1 MIDINGLRRE
11 VMANSRF
18 MSVGDA
24 LITFL
29 DNQYVSFDGKETKL
43 LDSVF
48 TIFGHGCVVGIGE
61 ALSMGKNSIKTM
73 MGKNE
78 QGMALAAMSYA
89 KQANRRKIIPC
100 FSSIG
105 PGAANMVTAAGCAT
119 ANNIPLLLFM
129 GDTFATRQPDPV
141 LQQMEI
147 ASSASTTTNDAFRAV
162 TRYFDRVSRPEQLMS
177 AMLNAIRVLLD
188 PANTGAVAIA
198 MPQDVQGECYD
209 FPETFLQKRVHVIKR
224 TLPSDEELA
233 AAVKVIKA
241 AKKPLIIV
249 GGGVRYSE
257 AGASVKAFAEKYNIP
272 FAETQAGKS
281 AIESSHPLNLGGLGV
296 TGNSAANVIAKEADL
311 IIGIGTRFTDFTTA
325 SKSLYPETPVLTI
338 NVNQFQAEKLD
349 ATPIVADAKVTV
361 EKLMEKLDYKSA
373 YKDEIKKAKADWD
386 KEMERLT
393 SIKVD
398 ANYVPENTNM
408 MKDAC
413 EAFMRATGA
422 KLGQT
427 TAIGIIRKNIPAD
440 AILVGS
446 SGSLPGC
453 LQRMWT
459 TDAKD
464 SYNMEYGYSCMGYE
478 IAGALG
484 SKLAAL
490 DKEVYAFVGDGS
502 FYMLHS
508 ELVTAVQERKKI
520 NIMLF
525 DNGSFGCINNLQMGQ
540 GIDAL
545 CTEFRYR
552 DGDKP
557 IREGEFLHTDFAKIA
572 EGYGLKGYTA
582 KTEEELE
589 AAIKDS
595 LKQTGSTLIDI
606 KVLPKSMT
614 HGYDAWWRV
623 GCTDN
628 PRDDKELAAKKE
640 KDAMVKIARK
650 Y

>member
-1 MIDINGLRRE
+1 
-11 VMANSRF
+11 MANSKY
-18 MSVGDA
+18 MSVGEA

-29 DNQYVSFDGKETKL
+29 DNQYVSFDGVETKL
-43 LDSVF
+43 LDSVY

-61 ALSMGKNSIKTM
+61 ALSMGNSSIKTL

-129 GDTFATRQPDPV
+129 GDTYANRQPDPV

-162 TRYFDRVSRPEQLMS
+162 CRYFDRVSRPEMLMS
-177 AMLNAIRVLLD
+177 AMLNAIRTLLD

-198 MPQDVQGECYD
+198 MPQDVQGECYE
-209 FPETFLQKRVHVIKR
+209 FPETFLAKRVHKIKR
-224 TLPSDEELA
+224 TLPTADELDDA
-233 AAVKVIKA
+233 IKA
-241 AKKPLIIV
+241 IKASKKPLIIV

-257 AGASVKAFAEKYNIP
+257 AGDVVAKFAEKYNIP
-272 FAETQAGKS
+272 FCETQAGKS
-281 AIESSHPLNLGGLGV
+281 AIKSSHKLNLGGLGV
-296 TGNSAANVIAKEADL
+296 TGNSAANDIAREADL

-325 SKSLYPETPVLTI
+325 SKSLYPNTKVLTI
-338 NVNQFQAEKLD
+338 NVSQFQAEKLD
-349 ATPIVADAKVTV
+349 AIPVVADAKVTI
-361 EKLMEKLDYKSA
+361 EALMEKLEYVSGYKGEIQA
-373 YKDEIKKAKADWD
+373 AKDKWD

-393 SIKVD
+393 SIIID
-398 ANYVPENTNM
+398 ANYVPENTAM
-408 MKDAC
+408 QKDAC
-413 EAFMRATGA
+413 TAFAKATGSNLA
-422 KLGQT
+422 QT
-427 TAIGIIRKNIPAD
+427 TAIGIIRKNIPDD

-446 SGSLPGC
+446 AGSLPGC

-478 IAGALG
+478 IAGAFG
-484 SKLAAL
+484 SKLAAK

-508 ELVTAVQERKKI
+508 EMVTAIQERTKI
-520 NIMLF
+520 NILLF

-557 IREGEFLHTDFAKIA
+557 IRDGEFIHTDFAMIA
-572 EGYGLKGYTA
+572 KGYGLKSYTA
-582 KTEEELE
+582 TNEKELE
-589 AAIKDS
+589 EAIKDS
-595 LKQTGSTLIDI
+595 LKQNVSTLIDI

-628 PRDDKELAAKKE
+628 PRDKKQQRAKEE

>member
-1 MIDINGLRRE
+1 MKDINGLRRA
-11 VMANSRF
+11 VMANKY
-18 MSVGDA
+18 MSTGDA

-48 TIFGHGCVVGIGE
+48 TIFGHGCVVGVGE
-61 ALSMGKNSIKTM
+61 ALSQGGSSIKTM

-89 KQANRRKIIPC
+89 KQNNRRKIIPC

-141 LQQMEI
+141 LQQVEQLN
-147 ASSASTTTNDAFRAV
+147 SASTTTNDAFRAV
-162 TRYFDRVSRPEQLMS
+162 TRYFDRVSRPEMLMT
-177 AMLNAIRVLLD
+177 AMLNAIRTLLD

-198 MPQDVQGECYD
+198 LPQDVQGECYE
-209 FPETFLQKRVHVIKR
+209 FPESFLKKRVHVIKR
-224 TLPSDEELA
+224 TLPSKDELEA
-233 AAVKVIKA
+233 AIAAIKGS
-241 AKKPLIIV
+241 KYPMIIV

-257 AGASVKAFAEKYNIP
+257 AGETLKKFAEKYNIP
-272 FAETQAGKS
+272 FGETQAGKS
-281 AIESSHPLNLGGLGV
+281 AIESSHYLNLGGLGV
-296 TGNSAANVIAKEADL
+296 TGNSAANEIAKKADL
-311 IIGIGTRFTDFTTA
+311 IIGVGTRFTDFTTA
-325 SKSLYPETPVLTI
+325 SKSLYPNTKVLTI
-338 NVNQFQAEKLD
+338 NVSQFQAEKLD
-349 ATPIVADAKVTV
+349 AIAVVADAKVTL
-361 EKLMEKLDYKSA
+361 EQLMDIDYKSS
-373 YKDEIKKAKADWD
+373 YKDEIKEVKAAWD
-386 KEMERLT
+386 KEMARLT
-393 SIKVD
+393 SIKIGKD
-398 ANYVPENTNM
+398 YIPENTAM
-408 MKDAC
+408 MPDAC
-413 EAFMRATGA
+413 EAFAKATGSNLA
-422 KLGQT
+422 QT
-427 TAIGIIRKNIPAD
+427 TAIGIIRKNIPND

-459 TDAKD
+459 TDKKD

-478 IAGALG
+478 VAGALG
-484 SKLAAL
+484 SKLAAEGQ
-490 DKEVYAFVGDGS
+490 EVYAFVGDGS

-557 IREGEFLHTDFAKIA
+557 IREGEFLSTDFAMIA
-572 EGYGLKGYTA
+572 KGYGLVSYTA
-582 KTEEELE
+582 RNEEELE

-595 LKQTGSTLIDI
+595 LKQTKSVLIDI

-628 PRDDKELAAKKE
+628 PRDKKQAKAKQE